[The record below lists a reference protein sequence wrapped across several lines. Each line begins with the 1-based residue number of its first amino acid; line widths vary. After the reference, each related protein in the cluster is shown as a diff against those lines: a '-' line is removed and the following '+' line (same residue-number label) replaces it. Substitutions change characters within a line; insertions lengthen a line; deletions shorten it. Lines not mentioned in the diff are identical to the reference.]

1 MKSNIAKVGILMSV
15 AFMFFTATCYSQVI
29 NGCYNTKNGKLRV
42 VSDPSTCKR
51 TESPIAWNVGGGE
64 GPPGPQG
71 PKGDKGDQG
80 DQGIQGSKGDNGDTG
95 SPGTQGPAGPSG
107 GASLLSANDEYL
119 GQLVDDLSNTVK
131 IYMPSL
137 KRIIHIDLA
146 TGLNQLGNRSQY
158 TFYYTT
164 NDCTGTPYIIPT
176 LEPKNK
182 ADFIITGQPLQP
194 RHYVIDSSATSI
206 RWHSKFHS
214 DTPDS
219 CTQEASTDV
228 VMLGLTEVS
237 LPFGYSVAVP
247 LKIASE

>member
-15 AFMFFTATCYSQVI
+15 AFIFFTATCYSQVI
-29 NGCYNTKNGKLRV
+29 NGCYHNKNGKLRV
-42 VSDPSTCKR
+42 ISDLSLCKK
-51 TESPIAWNVGGGE
+51 TELPITWNAGGTQ

-71 PKGDKGDQG
+71 PQG
-80 DQGIQGSKGDNGDTG
+80 EQGSQGIQGVKGDKGDTG

-131 IYMPSL
+131 IYVPSL

-146 TGLNQLGNRSQY
+146 TGLNELGIRSQY

-164 NDCTGTPYIIPT
+164 NDCTGTPYMIPT
-176 LEPKNK
+176 LAPKNK
-182 ADFIITGQPLQP
+182 ADFIVSGNLGLPP
-194 RHYVIDSSATSI
+194 EGRHYIIESLIGTTI
-206 RWHSKFHS
+206 RWRSKFHN
-214 DTPDS
+214 DTPDT

-228 VMLGLTEVS
+228 VMIGLTEVF
-237 LPFGYSVAVP
+237 LPFAYPVAVP
-247 LKIASE
+247 LKIE